1 MSSLAEKLE
10 VWGFEEGRL
19 IFKDMSLG
27 AVLKVAA
34 KDISC
39 ATDEELNTLHQ
50 VVADFLNGLPAG
62 LSIQFM
68 QMTAN
73 PVDIRLTERRE
84 LIKEVAKSLDLDP
97 DKMVPEMSEQDEA
110 QQKEEGAK
118 EIQKQEAAYE
128 MEMQRVQAQ
137 TAKAQAQAQQA
148 MADSQRSMVDA
159 QTLPMEREAEAARD
173 FAYAEQ
179 TRQDIQLGKS
189 PTGFDQ

>member
-1 MSSLAEKLE
+1 MYHWNMRWCVDESIK
-10 VWGFEEGRL
+10 G
-19 IFKDMSLG
+19 DMNI
-27 AVLKVAA
+27 VAA
-34 KDISC
+34 GSTALIAKEVRSQR
-39 ATDEELNTLHQ
+39 L
-50 VVADFLNGLPAG
+50 
-62 LSIQFM
+62 IQFM

-118 EIQKQEAAYE
+118 EMQKQEAAYE

-189 PTGFDQ
+189 PTGFNQ